1 MVIDDLANRSHQANI
16 ILNQNLIELKLKNPY
31 QSLVPA
37 NCINLLGPK
46 YALLDSEYSKIHN
59 NIKERVD
66 FKKVLIYFGQ

>member
-37 NCINLLGPK
+37 NCINL
-46 YALLDSEYSKIHN
+46 
-59 NIKERVD
+59 
-66 FKKVLIYFGQ
+66 